1 MGLAAVGLAFTPTQ
15 AFAQQYGTP
24 TESIAV
30 SGQPVAAP
38 SPSQVH
44 AVLRSG
50 MDCYRKGDYELAA
63 RYLQQAKAG
72 EANLN
77 ADEKRDL
84 ANWLSRNNTA
94 LDARRTAANQ
104 LKMAEDAMKV
114 GKSQDAAAWL
124 KAATPNAQFLSVA
137 DRQRMQQLTER
148 VMPGAPKASAPGSN
162 DTGAAIQAR
171 NKLKQARQL
180 LAKGNYDAADAMAKE
195 ANAMGVMYAPGEDTP
210 ARVMNDVVE
219 AKKNNGTLSNDP
231 KALLIS
237 ARAAMGRGDYDLAEK
252 LAHQAEKNTSFL
264 GGVTGSFRGDT
275 PTKVL
280 KEIQAARTYASTN
293 KSTSLSSPVSSP
305 VGAAATQPRTE
316 SPVSDPRLLVRQ
328 GRDLYNQNK
337 FDEAEKVANRANA
350 SARSISWGYFEDTP
364 DKLIGDINKAKTK
377 VNQEESV
384 RVLAEA
390 RRQFAQGN
398 VVEAE
403 KLANKA
409 ERLHGPYGVME
420 MGDRPQ
426 KLLSEIE
433 TYRAKNHISRV
444 QPQQVA
450 TKEAAKPTS
459 QTTGQTPTP
468 YAGQTAAQRL
478 PATGNTGT
486 QVAAQGSS
494 PYASQGLPSQSNPPP
509 QFPAVASTDV
519 GSRQTPVVPA
529 WPNQADGKASVSMA
543 PAASSLA
550 AGDAKSKAQACVAEA
565 RQLQKEGRLLEA
577 RQKAL
582 EAQRMNVSFRA
593 DEDKP
598 EIVLMAVNSLC
609 QKKVDALV
617 QQADM
622 YIKAGQTDARN
633 FQMAEQQLAQAKQ
646 LAVGFNFDCYAIDMK
661 MSQARQTPGTAK
673 VTASAAPQTSFVV
686 PPSPGAAKSTTST
699 TAQNSFVVP
708 ASPGAA
714 KATNSTAA
722 QNSFV
727 VPPSMPSASVSAPA
741 VASNSQGRDLLDKA
755 RMELRAGQ
763 TANARRLANE
773 AFSPNLGVQNEAAQL
788 LRAIDTEEFNQ
799 KVLAA
804 SRTFDAGVSAY
815 SRKEYSQ
822 AMAMFRTIDPHLL
835 TPDKQAR
842 LNDYLRSD
850 TQGASVAQ
858 ASRWQD
864 GQSSAK
870 PTMPS
875 MPSAPQAVVPSFPG
889 DAPKMA
895 QMQTPRPLASGD
907 LATPTDLISQ
917 TKAMQEV
924 KFQKLRNDGM
934 TVLAESRKRFDN
946 GETDKALDMLRE
958 HIRQVEAS
966 GFDAEKIALLKK
978 QPEARLQMLTMLKH
992 NQDFTTA
999 QNSEHKAFM
1008 QKKAQDFLAEE
1019 AKKKQIA
1026 ELMNQYHAL
1035 YKEHKYREAEIAAIK
1050 AQELDPDN
1058 YVVGAAVHTAHMAMA
1073 TQEYKDLEKRKEDY
1087 NRKALN
1093 DADEPGP
1100 SITLKNPLSVDPLVT
1115 AMNRGRGKTET
1126 INLNGGRSE
1135 KEREIYRK
1143 LDSQVTG
1150 FDYRDTPLHQ
1160 VLDDLAGWS
1169 NINIVH
1175 DVPALKDANISTAQ
1189 PITMKLEGASLKSA
1203 LNLLLHQAH
1212 LTYQVQNDALVI
1224 TTEENSHGKLERRVF
1239 PVLDLVIPV
1248 LNSTGGGGAAMLQAA
1263 AGGGTIG
1270 EQNNLKIN
1278 GQTTPWLGM
1287 NSMSTGTPV
1296 GGNNS
1301 VTGVNNGASMTS
1313 QSTQT
1318 KNPSD
1323 TIEDVLI
1330 KLIQNTIEPQS
1341 WSTVG
1346 GPGTIEFYPLGKA
1359 LVVNQ
1364 TPDIQEQVQELLN
1377 ALRRLQDQEVAV
1389 EVKFITIAE
1398 AFYERIGLDFNI
1410 NITNNNSKYSQQ
1422 INSQQF
1428 APFGFLNNFQP
1439 SKLISGMTPA
1449 GNLTQD
1455 LGVPINTS
1463 SFGMAVPPFGQF
1475 PNIPGGNGGVDL
1487 GIAFLS
1493 DIQVFLFMEAAQ
1505 GDQRTNVMQAP
1516 KLTLFNGQTSTI
1528 TIQDVQFFVTSVSV
1542 LQIGGQVVFVPTNTP
1557 VPTGGVTMTIQAV
1570 ISADRRYVRMSLT
1583 PNLTNLASANITLF
1597 PITTFITPVFEG
1609 GAVGQPV
1616 PFTQFLQQPT
1626 FNSISVNTTVNVPDG
1641 GTVLLGGLKRLSE
1654 GRNEFGPP
1662 ILSKIP
1668 YIDRLFKNVGYG
1680 RETTSLLMMVTPRII
1695 INEEEEAKQVP
1706 GALQGA
1712 NVQNQ

>member
-1 MGLAAVGLAFTPTQ
+1 MARATKVALMGLAVGLALTPTQ
-15 AFAQQYGTP
+15 AFAQQHGTP
-24 TESIAV
+24 TDSIAV
-30 SGQPVAAP
+30 SGQPAAAP

-44 AVLRSG
+44 VVLRSG
-50 MDCYRKGDYELAA
+50 ADCYRKGDYELAA

-84 ANWLSRNNTA
+84 TNWLNLNNTA
-94 LDARRTAANQ
+94 LEARRKGVNQ
-104 LKMAEDAMKV
+104 LTMAEEAVKK
-114 GKSQDAAAWL
+114 GETQNAAAWL
-124 KAATPNAQFLSVA
+124 KAATPNAQFLSA
-137 DRQRMQQLTER
+137 TDRQRMQQLTDR
-148 VMPGAPKASAPGSN
+148 VMPGAPKLSVPGAVDN
-162 DTGAAIQAR
+162 VAATQAR

-195 ANAMGVMYAPGEDTP
+195 ANGMGVAYAPGEDTP
-210 ARVMNDVVE
+210 AAVLNAVVKARENDGSL
-219 AKKNNGTLSNDP
+219 NNDP

-237 ARAAMGRGDYDLAEK
+237 ARAAMGRGEYDLAEK
-252 LAHQAEKNTSFL
+252 LAHMAEKNTSFL
-264 GGVTGSFRGDT
+264 GGMTSSFRGDT
-275 PTKVL
+275 PAKVL
-280 KEIQAARTYASTN
+280 KEIQAARAYASAT
-293 KSTSLSSPVSSP
+293 KSTSMSSPV
-305 VGAAATQPRTE
+305 AASAAHGRADSAVT
-316 SPVSDPRLLVRQ
+316 DPRLLVRQ

-337 FDEAEKVANRANA
+337 IDEAEKVAARANA
-350 SARSISWGYFEDTP
+350 SARSVSWGYFEDTP
-364 DKLIGDINKAKTK
+364 EKLIGDINKAKTK
-377 VNQEESV
+377 LNQEESV
-384 RVLAEA
+384 KVLAEA
-390 RRQFAQGN
+390 RRQYAQGN
-398 VVEAE
+398 LVEAE

-426 KLLSEIE
+426 KLLAEIE
-433 TYRAKNHISRV
+433 ANRAKNHISRI
-444 QPQQVA
+444 PAPQVA
-450 TKEAAKPTS
+450 SKEAAKTPGQSASSSAPT
-459 QTTGQTPTP
+459 T
-468 YAGQTAAQRL
+468 YAGQTGASKT
-478 PATGNTGT
+478 PAPVSPGV
-486 QVAAQGSS
+486 QVAAQGMS
-494 PYASQGLPSQSNPPP
+494 PYGGQNAASPGAPAP
-509 QFPAVASTDV
+509 QFPSTPAADMN
-519 GSRQTPVVPA
+519 SRQTPVVPS
-529 WPNQADGKASVSMA
+529 WPGQAENKANVNMSA
-543 PAASSLA
+543 PAPSFA
-550 AGDAKSKAQACVAEA
+550 AGDAKAKAHACIAEA
-565 RQLQKEGRLLEA
+565 RQLQKEGRLQEA

-598 EIVLMAVNSLC
+598 ESVLLAVNSLC
-609 QKKVDALV
+609 QKKVDTLV

-646 LAVGFNFDCYAIDMK
+646 LAVSFNMDCHTIDMK
-661 MSQARQTPGTAK
+661 MAQVRKTPAEAK
-673 VTASAAPQTSFVV
+673 VTASAPT
-686 PPSPGAAKSTTST
+686 
-699 TAQNSFVVP
+699 
-708 ASPGAA
+708 
-714 KATNSTAA
+714 

-727 VPPSMPSASVSAPA
+727 VPPVMQNSKLTSAAPQQNDFVVPSTRQSSNVPAP
-741 VASNSQGRDLLDKA
+741 VAANNSQGRDLLDKA

-773 AFSPNLGVQNEAAQL
+773 AFSPNLGVQSQAAEL

-799 KVLAA
+799 KMLAA
-804 SRTFDAGVSAY
+804 SRTFDAGVSAH
-815 SRKEYSQ
+815 SRREYPQ

-850 TQGASVAQ
+850 TPGAAVAQ
-858 ASRWQD
+858 TSRWQD
-864 GQSSAK
+864 GQQPSTTAG
-870 PTMPS
+870 MPN
-875 MPSAPQAVVPSFPG
+875 MPATPQPVVPSFSNN
-889 DAPKMA
+889 APRMS
-895 QMQTPRPLASGD
+895 QGQTPRPAMAGD
-907 LATPTDLISQ
+907 QPTATDLISQ

-924 KFQKLRNDGM
+924 KFQKLRNEGM

-966 GFDAEKIALLKK
+966 GFEAEKIALLKK

-1026 ELMNQYHAL
+1026 ELMNQYHNL

-1058 YVVGAAVHTAHMAMA
+1058 YVVGAAVHSAHMAMA

-1093 DADEPGP
+1093 DAEEPGAAVN
-1100 SITLKNPLSVDPLVT
+1100 SQNPLAVDPLR
-1115 AMNRGRGKTET
+1115 AMISKGRKPGET
-1126 INLNGGRSE
+1126 SVLNGGRSE

-1169 NINIVH
+1169 QINIVH

-1224 TTEENSHGKLERRVF
+1224 TTEENAHGKLERRVF

-1263 AGGGTIG
+1263 AGGPIG
-1270 EQNNLKIN
+1270 EGNNLKIN
-1278 GQTTPWLGM
+1278 GQTTPYLGM

-1296 GGNNS
+1296 GSNS
-1301 VTGVNNGASMTS
+1301 VTGVSNGASMTS
-1313 QSTQT
+1313 VPNQPP

-1528 TIQDVQFFVTSVSV
+1528 TIQDLQFFVTSVQV

-1695 INEEEEAKQVP
+1695 INEEEEARQVP